1 VVKRLAFAVPGD
13 LSTPTGGYIYDR
25 RMIAEFGKLGWLVDV
40 VGLGEGFPKPNAAQK
55 AFSGEQLFG
64 LPDKCPV
71 VVDGL
76 ALGVLPEAAEALQP
90 KRPLVALVHHPLA
103 YETGVAP
110 EQAQLLWESEK
121 KALAAAA
128 CVVCTS
134 ASTARLLQEDY
145 EVPPELIT
153 TAPPG
158 TDRAAPA
165 TGSSDGTL
173 RMISVGAI
181 VPRKGFD
188 VLIAALA
195 KLPELSWRMTIV
207 GDRSRDPPTAAK
219 LDADIRA
226 HGLSN
231 RIEVLDAVSAERLS
245 ELYAGADLFVLASHF
260 EGFGMAYAEAI
271 ARGLPVIGTTG
282 GAIPDTVPPDA
293 GVLVEPGD
301 VRALAR
307 AVELLIR
314 NPKERNWLAAGAREA
329 AKTLPT
335 WEDSAH
341 TFAAAVEAVA

>member
-1 VVKRLAFAVPGD
+1 VVKRLTFAVPGD
-13 LSTPTGGYIYDR
+13 LATPTGGYIYDR
-25 RMIAEFGKLGWLVDV
+25 RMIAELEKLGWQVDV
-40 VGLGEGFPKPNAAQK
+40 VGLGDGFPKPGAAQK
-55 AFSGEQLFG
+55 EFARGKL
-64 LPDKCPV
+64 LAAPDKCPV

-76 ALGVLPEAAEALQP
+76 ALGVLPEAAEALRP
-90 KRPLVALVHHPLA
+90 KAPLVALVHHPLA
-103 YETGVAP
+103 YETGVTP

-121 KALAAAA
+121 QALAAAA
-128 CVVCTS
+128 GVVCTS

-145 EVPPELIT
+145 EVPLERIT

-158 TDRAAPA
+158 TDRAEPA
-165 TGSSDGTL
+165 KGSNDGTL

-188 VLIAALA
+188 VMVAALA
-195 KLPELSWRMTIV
+195 ELPELPWRLTIV

-226 HGLSN
+226 SGLST
-231 RIEVLDAVSAERLS
+231 RIEVLDAVSAERLA
-245 ELYAGADLFVLASHF
+245 ELYDSADLFVLASHF

-282 GAIPDTVPPDA
+282 GAIPDTVPPNA

-301 VRALAR
+301 VRALTR
-307 AVELLIR
+307 ALELVMK
-314 NPKERNWLAAGAREA
+314 NPKERQWFAAGAREA

-335 WEDSAH
+335 WEESARA
-341 TFAAAVEAVA
+341 FAAAVEAVA